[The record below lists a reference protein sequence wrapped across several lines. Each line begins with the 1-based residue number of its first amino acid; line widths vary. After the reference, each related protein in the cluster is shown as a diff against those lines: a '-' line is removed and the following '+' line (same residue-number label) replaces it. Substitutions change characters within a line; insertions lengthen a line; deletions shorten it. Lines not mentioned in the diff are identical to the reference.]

1 MCVCVC
7 VCVGVGLCIY
17 IFVYI
22 FVYIYIY
29 VCTLVCVC
37 VCVYIYI
44 QRERERAPPQK
55 RRSDASAMR
64 HPPRSDRT
72 RSPSVAWPFSLR
84 MPFMRKTY
92 VADASSSTPFCVSSS
107 TSLLVRDSMM
117 IEASVAANSSPADAC
132 IRQHTSAYV

>member
-1 MCVCVC
+1 MSIYLYIYLCVCVNVCVCVC
-7 VCVGVGLCIY
+7 VCVCI
-17 IFVYI
+17 
-22 FVYIYIY
+22 
-29 VCTLVCVC
+29 
-37 VCVYIYI
+37 
-44 QRERERAPPQK
+44 ERAPPQK

-64 HPPRSDRT
+64 YPPRSDRT

-132 IRQHTSAYV
+132 ERSVSIRTFVPVKQVK